1 MARLLRLLTGIYMCL
16 ALGLGGVAHAAED
29 GGSPVPE
36 ICVVFGCADS
46 DDADHQAAENPTA
59 GHPAGDNHGQ
69 DHGSD
74 DACTCHAHGGCHG
87 HHQLGSVKDH
97 NLPLQPVALS
107 VGQPFDREILPLA
120 IRALMLR
127 PPIA

>member
-1 MARLLRLLTGIYMCL
+1 MDRLLRLLTGIYMCL

-29 GGSPVPE
+29 SGAALPE
-36 ICVVFGCADS
+36 ICVIFGCADTDS
-46 DDADHQAAENPTA
+46 DQHAIAEQHGDDDHS
-59 GHPAGDNHGQ
+59 Q

-87 HHQLGSVKDH
+87 HHQLSTVKDH
-97 NLPLQPVALS
+97 SLPLHSAALAM
-107 VGQPFDREILPLA
+107 PHAFDRDMLPLE
-120 IRALMLR
+120 IWALMLR

>member
-29 GGSPVPE
+29 SGSPIAE
-36 ICVVFGCADS
+36 FCVAFGCAE
-46 DDADHQAAENPTA
+46 QAAERHLHNSSTQ
-59 GHPAGDNHGQ
+59 HGQ

-97 NLPLQPVALS
+97 HLPLQPVTLALPH
-107 VGQPFDREILPLA
+107 GFDSEILPLS